1 MTSHSSH
8 DHCSVVCQLYTEEPI
23 DINAPHA
30 VGLHSVDLDVCIT

>member
-1 MTSHSSH
+1 LCVRCILLQKS
-8 DHCSVVCQLYTEEPI
+8 L